1 MKVTIE
7 IDCTP
12 DEARAFLGMPDI
24 RPMQDEI
31 MAGLKARMAEAA
43 ARFDPETMLKEWM
56 GTSGDSMNQMMKMW
70 RQMTEKPGGN

>member
-12 DEARAFLGMPDI
+12 EEARAFLGMPDI

-31 MAGLKARMAEAA
+31 MAGLKARMEEAVA
-43 ARFDPETMLKEWM
+43 GFDPETMLKEWM
-56 GTSGDSMNQMMKMW
+56 SASGDSMNQMMKMW
-70 RQMTEKPGGN
+70 RQMIEKPGRN

>member
-12 DEARAFLGMPDI
+12 EEARAFLGMPDI

>member
-12 DEARAFLGMPDI
+12 EEARAFLGMPDI

-31 MAGLKARMAEAA
+31 MAGLKARMAEAT